1 MTPGSHPGEAA
12 FKAAVLAGDADA
24 LLATLTPDVRFSSPA
39 VFRPYEGRDAVAP
52 LLRAV
57 MTVLA
62 PTLRYVWQV
71 QEADRSVL
79 GFVAKVD
86 GKDIEG
92 IDSIAWDEGGLVSEL
107 TVMIRPLSGLVA
119 LRDVIAARMTS

>member
-1 MTPGSHPGEAA
+1 MTPGLHPGEAA

-24 LLATLTPDVRFSSPA
+24 LLATMAPDVRFNSPA
-39 VFRPYEGRDAVAP
+39 VFRPYDGREAVAP

-79 GFVAKVD
+79 GFVAKAD

-92 IDSIAWDEGGLVSEL
+92 IDIIAWDEEGLVSEL

>member
-1 MTPGSHPGEAA
+1 
-12 FKAAVLAGDADA
+12 
-24 LLATLTPDVRFSSPA
+24 
-39 VFRPYEGRDAVAP
+39 
-52 LLRAV
+52 

-71 QEADRSVL
+71 KEADRSVF
-79 GFVAKVD
+79 GFVAKAD

-92 IDSIAWDEGGLVSEL
+92 IDIIAWDEEGLVSEL